1 MNSQLRQELIDRVKQ
16 IDGLSDDQ
24 RSALLELLRT
34 HKKYG
39 LVWEDKPEDVEERL
53 RDQLPVLIEDT
64 SMRLTDGGDDAP
76 NHILIEGDNLEA
88 LTTLAYTHAGK
99 IDVIYIDPPYNT
111 GNKDFI
117 YNDSYVDSEDTYRHS
132 KWLSFM
138 HKRLRIA
145 KKLLSDRGVI
155 FISIDDNEQAN
166 LKLLCDEVFGEKNF
180 ICSFIWSAGRKND
193 SKYVSVSH
201 EYIISYFKNFD
212 FIKQQQIIWREKKQG
227 IQDIYN
233 CVKALIKKHGRNYD
247 IISSELKIWYQSLPD
262 NHPAKNHKHY
272 HCVDE
277 RGIYFP
283 SDISWPGGGGPKYE
297 VLHPITKKPVR
308 VPNRGWVYPTPERMQ
323 EVINHNLVHFGPDES
338 SVPCKK
344 TYLFD
349 NEEAAPYS
357 VFYKD
362 GRAATKRL
370 RAILNADLFQN
381 PKDEDVLQRLF
392 KFSSLRNSV
401 ILDFFAGS
409 GTTMHA
415 VMQLNAEDGGHR
427 QCILVTNNEN
437 GICENVTYER
447 NKRVINGYTK
457 PNGEAVEG
465 LHGNNLRYYRT
476 DFVGR
481 SRSPQNLRK
490 LVRLAT
496 DMLCI
501 KEDLYAEQQAFAGQ
515 EVVKQAFRYFEK
527 GDKRMLIIYREEAV
541 PLLVPLIEQFELPQG
556 ERIKVYVFSPS
567 EDPWAGDFEDVQ
579 DKVDLCALPMAILN
593 AYKRVLPKRKEQ
605 NIYVDPD
612 MVPEQTEENEPSDSL
627 FPEMEGGEA

>member
-53 RDQLPVLIEDT
+53 RDQLPVLIEDA
-64 SMRLTDGGDDAP
+64 SKRLTDGGDDAP

-88 LTTLAYTHAGK
+88 LTTLAYTHVGK

-138 HKRLRIA
+138 SKRLRIA

-166 LKLLCDEVFGEKNF
+166 LKLLCDEVFGVQNYVT
-180 ICSFIWSAGRKND
+180 SFPWHSRQSLQND
-193 SKYVSVSH
+193 TDMSVNH
-201 EYIISYFKNFD
+201 EYLLCFAKKRRQKDRRLKPSNAKTWFNDDSFVFYPIKVDNDKYSNPDNDPRGLWKADPFDAPHVRPNLTYPITNPNTGEQHLPPRGRHWRISPEKFASALADNRILFGKTGKGRPQLKVFLNEQEQYGSIAHSWFEAEKYGTATHGSKELQAVFEGEKVFTSPKPISLIFEIIKL
-212 FIKQQQIIWREKKQG
+212 
-227 IQDIYN
+227 
-233 CVKALIKKHGRNYD
+233 V
-247 IISSELKIWYQSLPD
+247 SLP
-262 NHPAKNHKHY
+262 
-272 HCVDE
+272 E
-277 RGIYFP
+277 
-283 SDISWPGGGGPKYE
+283 
-297 VLHPITKKPVR
+297 KPLTV
-308 VPNRGWVYPTPERMQ
+308 
-323 EVINHNLVHFGPDES
+323 
-338 SVPCKK
+338 
-344 TYLFD
+344 
-349 NEEAAPYS
+349 
-357 VFYKD
+357 
-362 GRAATKRL
+362 
-370 RAILNADLFQN
+370 
-381 PKDEDVLQRLF
+381 
-392 KFSSLRNSV
+392 
-401 ILDFFAGS
+401 LDFFAGS

-476 DFVGR
+476 TFVGR
-481 SRSPQNLRK
+481 DRSPQNLRK
-490 LVRLAT
+490 LVELAT

-501 KEDLYAEQQAFAGQ
+501 KEDLYAEQKMFAGQ

-527 GDKRMLIIYREEAV
+527 GNKRMLIIYREEAV
-541 PLLVPLIEQFELPQG
+541 PLLVPLIEQYDLPKG
-556 ERIKVYVFSPS
+556 EKIKVYVFSPS
-567 EDPWAGDFEDVQ
+567 EDPWAGDFEDVE
-579 DKVDLCALPMAILN
+579 DKVELCALPMAILN
-593 AYKRVLPKRKEQ
+593 AYKRVLPKRNDQ

-612 MVPEQTEENEPSDSL
+612 RMPEQTGENAPSDSL
-627 FPEMEGGEA
+627 FPEMEGGDA

>member
-16 IDGLSDDQ
+16 IDGLSDDE

-53 RDQLPVLIEDT
+53 RDQLPVLIEDE
-64 SMRLTDGGDDAP
+64 SKRLTDGGDDAP

-111 GNKDFI
+111 GKKNEFK
-117 YNDSYVDSEDTYRHS
+117 YNDYWVDEEDTYRHS
-132 KWLSFM
+132 KWLSFI

-145 KKLLSDRGVI
+145 YKLLKDDGLM
-155 FISIDDNEQAN
+155 FISIDDNEIAQ
-166 LKLLCDEVFGEKNF
+166 LKLLCDEIFSHNSNPKN
-180 ICSFIWSAGRKND
+180 SNSLGLLVWDLGSGTSAGHFTR
-193 SKYVSVSH
+193 SH
-201 EYIISYFKNFD
+201 EYILAYCKNKSLLPNFSGGDGIIDDRAIKKKSAKNAESVYRFKKGTKFEASEGIEFTGQWGGSEITRLISGRMICENGQLKEDVELAACWTQRKQMDSFFSGEDTYDTKGQRVIEFYF
-212 FIKQQQIIWREKKQG
+212 RENGKLYCRKERDKINPPSVLRNIATTKQG
-227 IQDIYN
+227 SAKIKELFNGEEPISFAKPLQ
-233 CVKALIKKHGRNYD
+233 LISFLIGLGKSK
-247 IISSELKIWYQSLPD
+247 E
-262 NHPAKNHKHY
+262 
-272 HCVDE
+272 
-277 RGIYFP
+277 
-283 SDISWPGGGGPKYE
+283 
-297 VLHPITKKPVR
+297 T
-308 VPNRGWVYPTPERMQ
+308 
-323 EVINHNLVHFGPDES
+323 
-338 SVPCKK
+338 
-344 TYLFD
+344 
-349 NEEAAPYS
+349 
-357 VFYKD
+357 
-362 GRAATKRL
+362 
-370 RAILNADLFQN
+370 
-381 PKDEDVLQRLF
+381 
-392 KFSSLRNSV
+392 

-612 MVPEQTEENEPSDSL
+612 MVPEQTEENAPSDSL

>member
-1 MNSQLRQELIDRVKQ
+1 MNSQMRQELIDRVKQ

-138 HKRLRIA
+138 SKRLRIA

-166 LKLLCDEVFGEKNF
+166 LKLLCDEDFGEKNM
-180 ICSFIWSAGRKND
+180 IA
-193 SKYVSVSH
+193 
-201 EYIISYFKNFD
+201 
-212 FIKQQQIIWREKKQG
+212 QIIWQKKTGSADANNIAVITEFVLVYSKHIEDVSLNKNFNAHDISRYRYKDEFYEERGPFYYDSLDRGTLGYHESLDFEISTENGSTFPNGRTHVQNDGWRWKWGKEKVEWGLKNG
-227 IQDIYN
+227 FIEVRPNKSKKNGLGAYYKIYLN
-233 CVKALIKKHGRNYD
+233 VDNEGN
-247 IISSELKIWYQSLPD
+247 IIERATPFKNIISDVLNTHASSELKEL
-262 NHPAKNHKHY
+262 
-272 HCVDE
+272 
-277 RGIYFP
+277 
-283 SDISWPGGGGPKYE
+283 
-297 VLHPITKKPVR
+297 
-308 VPNRGWVYPTPERMQ
+308 
-323 EVINHNLVHFGPDES
+323 FGS
-338 SVPCKK
+338 TTIFS
-344 TYLFD
+344 
-349 NEEAAPYS
+349 
-357 VFYKD
+357 
-362 GRAATKRL
+362 
-370 RAILNADLFQN
+370 N
-381 PKDEDVLQRLF
+381 PKPTTLIQHLVYLGS
-392 KFSSLRNSV
+392 KKNSTV
-401 ILDFFAGS
+401 LDFFAGS

-476 DFVGR
+476 TFVGR
-481 SRSPQNLRK
+481 DRSPQNLRK
-490 LVRLAT
+490 LVELAT

-541 PLLVPLIEQFELPQG
+541 PLLVPLIEKFELPQG

-579 DKVDLCALPMAILN
+579 DMVELCALPMAILN
-593 AYKRVLPKRKEQ
+593 AYKRVLPKRNDQ

-612 MVPEQTEENEPSDSL
+612 RMPEQTGENAPSDSL
-627 FPEMEGGEA
+627 FPEMEGGDA